1 MRQDYFGSHK
11 ALTDSHIYHV
21 VVLFLSLYTGTIVN
35 SFLLPAG
42 IPPVQLA
49 YQAREARNQGKYTIL
64 SIASYFSYFVHSFRF
79 FAVPLVCQSTNDNR
93 PSTFQQMPP
102 KRATWTED
110 DTKLLL
116 DLCLQEK
123 EKCNFNQQGLTT
135 AGWNNIYTN
144 FPHFDKKQCNNK
156 LGYLKKPT

>member
-1 MRQDYFGSHK
+1 
-11 ALTDSHIYHV
+11 
-21 VVLFLSLYTGTIVN
+21 
-35 SFLLPAG
+35 
-42 IPPVQLA
+42 
-49 YQAREARNQGKYTIL
+49 
-64 SIASYFSYFVHSFRF
+64 
-79 FAVPLVCQSTNDNR
+79 
-93 PSTFQQMPP
+93 MPP

-135 AGWNNIYTN
+135 ASWNNIYTN

-156 LGYLKKPT
+156 LGYLKKAYLTWKDGLTTTGLGRDPCTGAIDDDIEYWETQEGSQPMNSVRYLVNSSDYIGYSV